1 MFLSVACDVGWSS
14 LCCQGLLWSC
24 CWAQV
29 QPYGTPSSTRGLHR
43 LHSVRGPGSPPLAP
57 SPSLPT
63 STLHTGSRWTSL
75 PADGHRPS
83 PLPHVRLPQ
92 PPPGP
97 PPSTSTPSSLPL
109 PPPIGLLRNGSYIPV
124 QASGVTQPPHVPNQA
139 AVSGSSD
146 PPLPSEPAGRLSPD
160 PPLPLSPPPKHPLPP
175 PPERPSAY
183 GKPPQKDFGFPPHL
197 PGLSCLPVAFML
209 LRFIDTYQ
217 SVQCGC
223 NLLAFDT

>member
-1 MFLSVACDVGWSS
+1 MSVACGVDWLVP
-14 LCCQGLLWSC
+14 CCQELLWSC
-24 CWAQV
+24 FWAQV
-29 QPYGTPSSTRGLHR
+29 PPYVTPSSSRGLHR

-57 SPSLPT
+57 SPSLPN

-75 PADGHRPS
+75 PADGHGPS
-83 PLPHVRLPQ
+83 PLPNVRLPQ

-97 PPSTSTPSSLPL
+97 PPSTSKPSSLPL
-109 PPPIGLLRNGSYIPV
+109 PPPVGLLRDGSYIPV
-124 QASGVTQPPHVPNQA
+124 QASGVTQPPPVPNQA
-139 AVSGSSD
+139 AVSVSSD

-209 LRFIDTYQ
+209 LQSIDTYQ
-217 SVQCGC
+217 LG
-223 NLLAFDT
+223 